1 MSRLDKNILF
11 DYYGALLSNKQR
23 ECFDLYYNED
33 LSLSEIA
40 ELQGISRQGAWDNIK
55 HAEEKLREIEEKTGL
70 IARVTELESLLEGR
84 GTNGI

>member
-70 IARVTELESLLEGR
+70 IARVTELESLLENR
-84 GTNGI
+84 GN

>member
-11 DYYGALLSNKQR
+11 DYYGGLLSNKQR

-70 IARVTELESLLEGR
+70 IARVTELESLLENR
-84 GTNGI
+84 GN

>member
-55 HAEEKLREIEEKTGL
+55 HAEEKLCEIEEKTGL
-70 IARVTELESLLEGR
+70 IARVTELESLLENR
-84 GTNGI
+84 GN

>member
-70 IARVTELESLLEGR
+70 IARVTELESLLEDR
-84 GTNGI
+84 GN